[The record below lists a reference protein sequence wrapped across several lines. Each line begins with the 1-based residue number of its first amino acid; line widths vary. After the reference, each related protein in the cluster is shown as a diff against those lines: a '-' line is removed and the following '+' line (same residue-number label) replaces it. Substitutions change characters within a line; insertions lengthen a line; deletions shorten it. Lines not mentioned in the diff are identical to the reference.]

1 MAVDDDVVVE
11 PADGGEVLRI
21 GTATV
26 GPAGD
31 VVDLEPVA
39 ARTARNR
46 ARRTVTLKDVPAQAG
61 WDHPAAAT
69 HVERCAVRGAAGDL
83 DDSVA

>member
-1 MAVDDDVVVE
+1 MRESLAVDDDVVVE

-31 VVDLEPVA
+31 VVDLEPIP

-46 ARRTVTLKDVPAQAG
+46 ARRTVTMQGRIGAG
-61 WDHPAAAT
+61 GVGSPGSVDPSQ
-69 HVERCAVRGAAGDL
+69 VGYRPRCGR
-83 DDSVA
+83 